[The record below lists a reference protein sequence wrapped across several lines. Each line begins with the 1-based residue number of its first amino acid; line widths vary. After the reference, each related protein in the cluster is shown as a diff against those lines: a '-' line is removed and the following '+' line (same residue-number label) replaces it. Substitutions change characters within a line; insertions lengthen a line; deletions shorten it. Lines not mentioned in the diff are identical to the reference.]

1 MCLRLQPQ
9 YIVDP
14 DAEMSEDWDEEE
26 DGEWERPEIKNPDYK
41 GEWKQKMMDNPEYK
55 GKWEAPMI
63 KNPEYVDGSGDE
75 LYRYTDLKYVGFE
88 LWQVKAGSIF
98 DNILVTDDVEYAKEF
113 AQSTWGAMKDVE
125 KKLFEDT
132 KAAEEEEAKKR
143 FEEEQAKAEE
153 EAEEEDVEEDGEEH
167 DEL

>member
-1 MCLRLQPQ
+1 MQVNKANRH
-9 YIVDP
+9 V
-14 DAEMSEDWDEEE
+14 
-26 DGEWERPEIKNPDYK
+26 
-41 GEWKQKMMDNPEYK
+41 
-55 GKWEAPMI
+55 
-63 KNPEYVDGSGDE
+63 
-75 LYRYTDLKYVGFE
+75 LK
-88 LWQVKAGSIF
+88 LNSNK
-98 DNILVTDDVEYAKEF
+98 YAKEF

>member
-1 MCLRLQPQ
+1 M
-9 YIVDP
+9 DP
-14 DAEMSEDWDEEE
+14 DAEMPEDWDEEE

-88 LWQVKAGSIF
+88 LWQVKVGSLF
-98 DNILVTDDVEYAKEF
+98 DNILVNRGDSGWATLLL
-113 AQSTWGAMKDVE
+113 
-125 KKLFEDT
+125 LFELFLYLSCCRSASQLRFQRPLCFLYYALIDFDPSERF
-132 KAAEEEEAKKR
+132 AAI
-143 FEEEQAKAEE
+143 
-153 EAEEEDVEEDGEEH
+153 VLLLILVLGDG
-167 DEL
+167 